1 MKKEDQLFVDSEY
14 LFNIQ
19 SFNIKLE
26 RVIKLGFMKLP
37 PSEVMDVRL
46 GRSIINS
53 FISISLSIINELD
66 GTRGLP
72 LSAHQ
77 PSLMEFKCGRS
88 IIHSFKSFKY
98 LISLLIKNIGKHNYL
113 IQWNSN
119 VEDLF
124 ISNIISIIPFIT
136 NEE

>member
-1 MKKEDQLFVDSEY
+1 MLDSED
-14 LFNIQ
+14 L
-19 SFNIKLE
+19 K
-26 RVIKLGFMKLP
+26 
-37 PSEVMDVRL
+37 
-46 GRSIINS
+46 INS
-53 FISISLSIINELD
+53 FISISLSINNEQD
-66 GTRGLP
+66 ESSLP
-72 LSAHQ
+72 PSAKA

-88 IIHSFKSFKY
+88 SIHSFKSFKY
-98 LISLLIKNIGKHNYL
+98 LILLLIKIKQMQNHL

>member
-1 MKKEDQLFVDSEY
+1 MLDSED
-14 LFNIQ
+14 L
-19 SFNIKLE
+19 K
-26 RVIKLGFMKLP
+26 
-37 PSEVMDVRL
+37 
-46 GRSIINS
+46 INS
-53 FISISLSIINELD
+53 SISISLSIFNEHD
-66 GTRGLP
+66 EPYLP
-72 LSAHQ
+72 LSAPY

-98 LISLLIKNIGKHNYL
+98 LISLLIRIHGMPNHL